1 MKSAWAILGVARGA
15 DRDTIRK
22 AYARKLKLT
31 NPEDDPEGFKQL
43 RAAYEQALEAL
54 RWAHYDID
62 DEDAGQEDEAAA
74 GDGPVDDARWA
85 EPASGE
91 GGTPAATPTIEEQT
105 RADERAALNEIA
117 YRLAALLEAPE
128 RDDRAV
134 ERQFAAFR
142 QAPALTEIAVRA
154 SAETWLADLLAR
166 TIPQSD
172 AILRQATD
180 LFGWNDSRR
189 QSWSVMR
196 ILARLDE
203 WQLIAALGRADHRLH
218 RGWLALRRPVKGDL
232 AWRLRTLTPGLAEQ
246 VRALLARIDG
256 DAPGVAYSLDPG
268 AVARWRAWL
277 AEPRITP
284 GKLIAVP
291 IGLAIVWLFARLVA
305 PGPWRTMVLG
315 LGAGVAL
322 FLPMLLLAGERLQRG
337 IVTRSPWREHGWVA
351 AYGLAAVVVLLTP
364 PGAVAAMV
372 VAMLAAIAGL
382 WIGLQRDPDAPM
394 AMGRSRTIWLTL
406 LYVAGVAGVGFLRIA
421 PSSALILGVVLPLYP
436 LARIIAWPGLMRWV
450 GAWQPLWRDVGLT
463 LAVVA
468 GVILTATG
476 GAVRTHFGTGVM
488 DELLVACLVGAILI
502 LPPTSLLGSFGSG
515 WGKLVHFIVV
525 RGLTVAL
532 IATISGVLL
541 NDDRHRSPLGDGLSS
556 EATVERR
563 VERLL
568 DDIQRREPGFARIAT
583 GNPALFAAMRA
594 TVQRDVRERRS
605 ENVVRDLNAQIAERF
620 VAMLPAASDAQLAE
634 ELRIRLAERQALQAR
649 DPAACGDADRSPP
662 PPALVARRKAL
673 VFDVLAHPPATP
685 PGGGHALTSRRLI
698 EEAMRKDGLSV
709 AELNRLFSDDA
720 GPAARCRAALIYLGA
735 LAAHSDSDIAATLR
749 AERKAAKRP

>member
-54 RWAHYDID
+54 RWAQFDFD
-62 DEDAGQEDEAAA
+62 DEDAGQEDDAAVS
-74 GDGPVDDARWA
+74 DGPVDDARWT
-85 EPASGE
+85 EPAHGE
-91 GGTPAATPTIEEQT
+91 AAAPGGILTVEEQT
-105 RADERAALNEIA
+105 RIDELAAFNEIA
-117 YRLAALLEAPE
+117 RGLAALLEAPE

-203 WQLIAALGRADHRLH
+203 WQLIAALGRSDHRLH
-218 RGWLALRRPVKGDL
+218 RGWLALRRPLKGDL
-232 AWRLRTLTPGLAEQ
+232 AWRLRTLTPGVADQ

-268 AVARWRAWL
+268 AVTRWRAWL

-284 GKLIAVP
+284 GKLIAAP

-305 PGPWRTMVLG
+305 PGAWRNMALG

-322 FLPMLLLAGERLQRG
+322 FLPVLLLVGERLRHR
-337 IVTRSPWREHGWVA
+337 IVTRSPWREHGWIA
-351 AYGLAAVVVLLTP
+351 AYVLAAVVVLLTP
-364 PGAVAAMV
+364 PGTVAAMV
-372 VAMLAAIAGL
+372 VAMLAMIAGL
-382 WIGLQRDPDAPM
+382 WIGLQRDPDAPI
-394 AMGRSRTIWLTL
+394 AMGRGRTIWLTL
-406 LYVAGVAGVGFLRIA
+406 LYVAGVAAVGFLRIE

-436 LARIIAWPGLMRWV
+436 LMRIIAWQGLTRWL
-450 GAWQPLWRDVGLT
+450 GAWRPLWRDVGLT

-468 GVILTATG
+468 AVILTATG

-488 DELLVACLVGAILI
+488 DELLVAGLVGGILI
-502 LPPTSLLGSFGSG
+502 LPPTSLLGGFGSG

-541 NDDRHRSPLGDGLSS
+541 NDDRGRTALGDDLSPS
-556 EATVERR
+556 ATVERR
-563 VERLL
+563 ADRLL
-568 DDIQRREPGFARIAT
+568 GDIQRSEPGFARIAA
-583 GNPALFAAMRA
+583 GNPSLFAAMRA
-594 TVQRDVRERRS
+594 TVHRDVRERRS
-605 ENVVRDLNAQIAERF
+605 ENVIRDLNAQIAERF
-620 VAMLPAASDAQLAE
+620 AVLLPAASDAQLAE

-649 DPAACGDADRSPP
+649 DPAACADADRSSL
-662 PPALVARRKAL
+662 PPALAARRKAL

-709 AELNRLFSDDA
+709 PELNRLFADDA
-720 GPAARCRAALIYLGA
+720 GPAARCRAALVYLGA
-735 LAAHSDSDIAATLR
+735 LAAHTDRDIAATLR